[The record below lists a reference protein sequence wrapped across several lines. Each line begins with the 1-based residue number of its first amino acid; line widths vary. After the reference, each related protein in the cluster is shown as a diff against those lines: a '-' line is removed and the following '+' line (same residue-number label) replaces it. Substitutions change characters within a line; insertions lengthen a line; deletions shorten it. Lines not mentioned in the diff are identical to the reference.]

1 MIEIIYP
8 GPIATVQDLGRFG
21 HRKIGV
27 GSAGAMDTM
36 ALKIGNIL
44 TGNALEAAAIEFTL
58 GGFAVRF
65 LQDQVIALTG
75 ADVGASLDGMPVP
88 SWWVCRARAGQ
99 ELRAGPST
107 AGMRTLLCIA
117 GGIDVPLV
125 LGSRST
131 DLKGGFGGHDGR
143 MLRAGDRL
151 NIGENP
157 PSSIPERGFGLSAA
171 RLGLVNPTEAVPVIR
186 FVPAAEW
193 TTLSTASQ
201 AQVQGETWTLRPDSN
216 RMGYRFDGQPV
227 HVETQRELLSHGI
240 VPGTIQLPPD
250 GLPAI
255 QMNDANTC
263 GGYPK
268 LGVVIAADMPRLA
281 QIRLGSSIRFQ
292 AVDRETAIAQSNE
305 KMKLLSVLPLRV
317 KLASDYAQRWGMR

>member
-1 MIEIIYP
+1 VIEIIQP
-8 GPIATVQDLGRFG
+8 GPIATVQDSGRFG
-21 HRKIGV
+21 HRNIGV
-27 GSAGAMDTM
+27 GTAGAMDSR
-36 ALKIGNIL
+36 ALDIGNIL
-44 TGNALEAAAIEFTL
+44 TGNTPDAAAVEFTL

-65 LQDQVIALTG
+65 LEDQVIALTG
-75 ADVGASLDGMPVP
+75 ADVGAFLDGRPLP
-88 SWWVCRARAGQ
+88 SWWVCRVRAGQ
-99 ELRAGPST
+99 ELRAGPS
-107 AGMRTLLCIA
+107 AVGMRTLLCVA

-151 NIGENP
+151 DVGEKP

-171 RLGLVNPTEAVPVIR
+171 RLGLVNPTAAVPVIR

-193 TTLSTASQ
+193 TQLSTVSQ
-201 AQVQGETWTLRPDSN
+201 VKFQSETWTLRPNSN

-227 HVETQRELLSHGI
+227 QFETQRELLSHGI
-240 VPGTIQLPPD
+240 LPGTIQLPPD

-268 LGVVIAADMPRLA
+268 LGVVIEADMPRLA
-281 QIRLGSSIRFQ
+281 QICLGSSIKFK
-292 AVDRETAIAQSNE
+292 AVDRETAIAKSKE
-305 KMKLLSVLPLRV
+305 KMKFLSLLSLKV